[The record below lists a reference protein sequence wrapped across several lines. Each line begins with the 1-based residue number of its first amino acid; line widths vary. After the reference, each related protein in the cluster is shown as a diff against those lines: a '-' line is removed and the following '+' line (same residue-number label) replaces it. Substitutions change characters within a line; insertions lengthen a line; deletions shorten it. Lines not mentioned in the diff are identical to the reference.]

1 MHLCSNVWCV
11 VTSGTSPASLCPQ
24 PPARHTFNTQGEPT
38 GFAVKTAAASSRS
51 TPLPTCPNRDATR
64 MRATAQHTN
73 KKPTGNHSPMGC
85 AVNPNSQH
93 TLLVTA
99 TAAKIEMKPWQ
110 ADMPAAAAVAGTM
123 TAAMTGAVP
132 TTMTRTRTAAM
143 TDRAVAIHRLSTAVV
158 ASDDALA
165 IHGRSARAAVVRH
178 AATGVTV
185 RITRLHRGRSEN
197 GEAGS
202 DRQKGDELFHD
213 ALGFGL
219 SRCRITAA
227 CKSDAAQMR
236 LFSSSTLF

>member
-11 VTSGTSPASLCPQ
+11 VTRGTSLVSPCPQ
-24 PPARHTFNTQGEPT
+24 PPAHRTFNTPGAPT
-38 GFAVKTAAASSRS
+38 GFAVKTAAVSLRS
-51 TPLPTCPNRDATR
+51 TPRPTCPNLDSTR
-64 MRATAQHTN
+64 MRATAQRTN
-73 KKPTGNHSPMGC
+73 KKPTRDHSPMGC
-85 AVNPNSQH
+85 AANPNSQH

-99 TAAKIEMKPWQ
+99 TAAKIEMKPRQ
-110 ADMPAAAAVAGTM
+110 ADVPAA
-123 TAAMTGAVP
+123 AAMTGAVP

-178 AATGVTV
+178 AAAGVTV

-219 SRCRITAA
+219 SRCRQSAA
-227 CKSDAAQMR
+227 CQSDAAQMR
-236 LFSSSTLF
+236 LFSSNTLFSFL